1 MTTVQITLPDQLA
14 QDAQRAGLLSPARLE
29 KWLRDQLEG
38 QRVDELF
45 SAMNRMAGVDE
56 PAAMSPEDVARTRL
70 CGSNLTLPA
79 VKPVAC
85 LPNCEEKRCVMAIP
99 IDVLE
104 AEALSLPPADRSRLV
119 DRLLAS
125 LGHDP
130 EWEQAWSEEADRRE
144 ARIVDGQAQWV
155 NGPDALARIRV
166 ALK

>member
-1 MTTVQITLPDQLA
+1 MPL
-14 QDAQRAGLLSPARLE
+14 
-29 KWLRDQLEG
+29 
-38 QRVDELF
+38 
-45 SAMNRMAGVDE
+45 
-56 PAAMSPEDVARTRL
+56 
-70 CGSNLTLPA
+70 
-79 VKPVAC
+79 
-85 LPNCEEKRCVMAIP
+85 P

-144 ARIVDGQAQWV
+144 ARIADGQAQWV
-155 NGPDALARIRV
+155 SGPEAVARARA